1 MDAWIRKKH
10 NSITN
15 VYESHINL
23 EKPVKFLKKIIPNRE
38 NFMFVSKS
46 VYIYIR
52 IWQNYLFI
60 QVWNESDNSTN
71 PSSIMLYMQT

>member
-1 MDAWIRKKH
+1 
-10 NSITN
+10 
-15 VYESHINL
+15 
-23 EKPVKFLKKIIPNRE
+23 
-38 NFMFVSKS
+38 MFVSKS

-71 PSSIMLYMQT
+71 QRFYESAEGPPSVVKKSKFAISSRWLKMEAYVIRMT

>member
-15 VYESHINL
+15 VYESRINL

-38 NFMFVSKS
+38 KFNVC
-46 VYIYIR
+46 
-52 IWQNYLFI
+52 
-60 QVWNESDNSTN
+60 
-71 PSSIMLYMQT
+71 